1 MTNNGYYPKK
11 LIYLGDN
18 TENRKAILVSVP
30 NEFTDAVLET
40 IELGATA
47 FEDKQRS
54 TKGNLM
60 RDIKF
65 RIWDGVKNE
74 WLASSNKDALPY
86 YGFALVGEVM
96 TVQSPP
102 IWSLDEGNI
111 VE

>member
-47 FEDKQRS
+47 FEDKYRQVAAAA
-54 TKGNLM
+54 GAEFVDIN
-60 RDIKF
+60 DIK
-65 RIWDGVKNE
+65 IIGQDNQPTVNE
-74 WLASSNKDALPY
+74 RKSK
-86 YGFALVGEVM
+86 
-96 TVQSPP
+96 
-102 IWSLDEGNI
+102 
-111 VE
+111 